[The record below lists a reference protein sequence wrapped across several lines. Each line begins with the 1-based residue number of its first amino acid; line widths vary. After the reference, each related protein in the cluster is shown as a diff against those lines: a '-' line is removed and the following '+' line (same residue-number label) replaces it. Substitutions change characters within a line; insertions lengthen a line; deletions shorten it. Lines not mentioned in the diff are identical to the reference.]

1 MKKLLEGKTVLV
13 TGAGGGIGRAIAM
26 MSAQEGA
33 NVVVNDLGGS
43 SSGEGQ
49 ASRPAND
56 VVAEIKKAG
65 GNAIA
70 NTDSVCD
77 AGAVRKMIE
86 QAVDVFGSIDGIVNN
101 AGILRDR
108 MFHKMS
114 EPEWQA
120 VIDTH
125 LTGSYNVARAAAP
138 YFREQGSGAY
148 VHMTSTSGLIGNLGQ
163 SNYAAAKLGIMGMS
177 RIIALDLARYHVRSN
192 CIAPFAWSRLI
203 GTIPTETPEQ
213 KARVEKIKQMTPD
226 KVAPLAVSLLCDSA
240 KDVTGQVFGSRNNEI
255 FLFSQ
260 PRPVRSV
267 HKDNG
272 WDARS
277 VIETALPSMKASF
290 TPLEVSGDVF
300 SWDPI

>member
-1 MKKLLEGKTVLV
+1 MQKMLEGKTILV
-13 TGAGGGIGRAIAM
+13 TGAGGGIGRAIAVM
-26 MSAQEGA
+26 AAKEGA

-43 SSGEGQ
+43 ASGEGQ

-56 VVAEIKKAG
+56 VVSEIEKDG
-65 GNAIA
+65 GKAIA
-70 NTDSVCD
+70 NTGSVCD
-77 AGAVRKMIE
+77 AADAHKMVE
-86 QAVDVFGSIDGIVNN
+86 QAVDVFGRIDGVVNN

-114 EPEWQA
+114 TSEWSA

-125 LTGSYNVARAAAP
+125 LNGSYNVARAAATF
-138 YFREQGSGAY
+138 FREQGGGAY
-148 VHMTSTSGLIGNLGQ
+148 VNMTSTSGLIGNLGQ
-163 SNYAAAKLGIMGMS
+163 SNYAAAKLGVMGMS
-177 RIIALDLARYHVRSN
+177 RIIALDLARYNVRSN

-213 KARVEKIKQMTPD
+213 KARVEKIKQMTPE
-226 KVAPLAVSLLCDSA
+226 KVAPLAVFLLSDAA
-240 KDVTGQVFGSRNNEI
+240 KDVSGQIFGSRKNEI
-255 FLFSQ
+255 FVFSQ

-267 HKDNG
+267 HHEHG
-272 WDARS
+272 WDAKT
-277 VIETALPSMKASF
+277 IAEMALPSLKASF